1 MKHKMKLFKRL
12 GMQEIM
18 FMERNWNDST
28 KFAVYEIKS
37 AAGEN
42 IGGIFYRNTDIM
54 RCS

>member
-1 MKHKMKLFKRL
+1 MKLFKRL
-12 GMQEIM
+12 GMKEIM

-28 KFAVYEIKS
+28 KFAVYEIKN

-42 IGGIFYRNTDIM
+42 IGGTFYRNTDIM